1 MRHTCILAFFLS
13 IQTGISAQDTFS
25 IVAVDPISGEIGSA
39 GASCLDDSDIS
50 GGVTIISDLIPGI
63 GAIHTQSYW
72 LYSNQINAHEKMLE
86 GLSPQEIIDWLIAND
101 VQGNPEIRQ
110 YGIVDFVTAEPR
122 SAAFTGV
129 NCFDVKEHKT
139 GANYAIQGNILL
151 NDDIIDGMETAF
163 LNTEGS
169 LAERLMATLQAANI
183 PGADSRCLEEGVSS
197 QSAFLRVARPNDDIN
212 SLYLDIEVLQTL
224 YGVEPIDSLQ
234 VLFDEWQANS
244 MEYSDQKPITIFP
257 NPANSE
263 INISGLNPGK
273 YHFEIKDLR
282 GSVILKGDLLSSSK
296 IQVEELHSSIVV
308 ISIYDE
314 NSAIIIRRKLIIE

>member
-1 MRHTCILAFFLS
+1 MRYTCILATFLS
-13 IQTGISAQDTFS
+13 IQTGIYAQDTFS

-72 LYSNQINAHEKMLE
+72 VNANQINAHDKMLE

-101 VQGNPEIRQ
+101 VQGSPDIRQ

-122 SAAFTGV
+122 SAAYTGA

-151 NDDIIDGMETAF
+151 NDEIIDGMESAF
-163 LNTEGS
+163 LNTQGS
-169 LAERLMATLQAANI
+169 LAEKLMATLQAANI

-197 QSAFLRVARPNDDIN
+197 QSAFLRVARPNDEIGN
-212 SLYLDIEVLQTL
+212 LYLDIAVLQTP

-234 VLFDEWQANS
+234 VLFDEWQANTI
-244 MEYSDQKPITIFP
+244 ENTVQTPITIFP
-257 NPANSE
+257 NPAKSE
-263 INISGLNPGK
+263 IHISGLTPGL
-273 YHFEIKDLR
+273 YHYEINDLR
-282 GSVILKGDLLSSSK
+282 GNIIAKSDLQNTFK
-296 IQVEELHSSIVV
+296 IQVGELNSSMVV
-308 ISIYDE
+308 ITIYDE
-314 NSAIIIRRKLIIE
+314 KSSILIRKKLIIE

>member
-1 MRHTCILAFFLS
+1 MRHTCILAIFLS